1 MSGSNFLG
9 FRVNV
14 SLNWARR
21 LGPIELNGL
30 KSAIRLVQMRLD
42 SRLDIQ
48 RSSKVR
54 VSGTSIDESPAE
66 SLRKTLLPSQVSNCS
81 VGCELDQ
88 FPSR

>member
-1 MSGSNFLG
+1 M
-9 FRVNV
+9 NV